1 MVDHKQVDLYVS
13 RRCWHCWRTKRLL
26 AHHAFRFEVIEV
38 SDDAPLRSWLSA
50 FTGRTTLPYVF
61 VDHRP
66 VGGFEEI
73 RVLERLGQLD
83 HLVRDEV

>member
-1 MVDHKQVDLYVS
+1 
-13 RRCWHCWRTKRLL
+13 
-26 AHHAFRFEVIEV
+26 VIEV
-38 SDDAPLRSWLSA
+38 SDDDQLRSWLSD
-50 FTGRTTLPYVF
+50 FTGHTTLPYVF
-61 VDHRP
+61 IDHRP